1 LLPSASDAG
10 GPPVLGGIL
19 EIEAEQDSAMS
30 GFSNRDEV
38 TQGVIAVVNQTIRDW
53 DVDLPDGVTSETCLM
68 RDLNFES
75 IDVVQFAV
83 AIEQAAGRK
92 GLPFEK
98 LLMRDGGY
106 VDDVKL
112 NEVVDF
118 LCDELGIRS

>member
-1 LLPSASDAG
+1 
-10 GPPVLGGIL
+10 
-19 EIEAEQDSAMS
+19 MS